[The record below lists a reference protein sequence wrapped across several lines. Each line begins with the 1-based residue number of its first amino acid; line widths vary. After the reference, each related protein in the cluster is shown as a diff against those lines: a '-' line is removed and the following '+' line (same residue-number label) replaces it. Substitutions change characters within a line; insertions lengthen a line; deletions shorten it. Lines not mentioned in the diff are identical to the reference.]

1 MLFIVV
7 ATTES
12 TKLLGM
18 FMSLNYINCR
28 EFTTINVGIFIAIYA
43 SNQHYN
49 VIMLDRE
56 ADQQRELSP
65 IHC

>member
-28 EFTTINVGIFIAIYA
+28 EFTTINVGIFN

-56 ADQQRELSP
+56 ADRQRELSP